1 MKMNKL
7 ILAGMAGTLLLFT
20 VVSYQSV
27 INGTNVTS
35 NAAKKT
41 HKKAK
46 KTVKKHAKKAVKSN
60 VPSSYNGQ
68 KFHYDYDLKQGKR
81 TIKYYIAPSEKKNEA
96 TIDLAASKFNDTGLI
111 KFIKVN
117 NKKHANITIKFSSK
131 LDINASYSYSNF
143 FTTWLDLG
151 PSSSNT
157 AFLGDAME
165 GLGASVG
172 LCPNNIDNSIM
183 GGDISITNLS
193 PYDVASLQYLY
204 RNTKW

>member
-1 MKMNKL
+1 
-7 ILAGMAGTLLLFT
+7 MAGTLLLFT
-20 VVSYQSV
+20 GVSYQSV
-27 INGTNVTS
+27 INGTNVTA

-68 KFHYDYDLKQGKR
+68 KFHYDYDFKQSKR

-96 TIDLAASKFNDTGLI
+96 TIDLATSKFNDTGVI

-117 NKKHANITIKFSSK
+117 NKKHADITFKLSSK
-131 LDINASYSYSNF
+131 IPMDSSVAHNNF
-143 FTTWLDLG
+143 LTTWLDLG
-151 PSSSNT
+151 QSSSDT
-157 AFLGDAME
+157 GFLNVVML
-165 GLGASVG
+165 GLGSAVG
-172 LCPNNIDNSIM
+172 LDNNNIDNSVM
-183 GGDISITNLS
+183 SEDISITTLS